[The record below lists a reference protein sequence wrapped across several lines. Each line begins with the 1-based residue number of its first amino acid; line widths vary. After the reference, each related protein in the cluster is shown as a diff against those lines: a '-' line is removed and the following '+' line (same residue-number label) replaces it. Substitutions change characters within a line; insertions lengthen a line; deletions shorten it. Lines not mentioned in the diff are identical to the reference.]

1 MTTDTPLLTIIS
13 GSHRQKSQSEK
24 VARHIEEL
32 VSTKFADKIRAQV
45 LTLAGNPI
53 PLWEEE
59 SLGDEDSEL
68 RRAWDPASALLRASD
83 GFIIIT
89 PEWAGIVPPA
99 LKNLL
104 LLASNGEL
112 AHKPALIV
120 SISSG
125 IGGSYPI
132 QELRS
137 SGYKNSKI
145 CYIPEQII
153 IRNVNE
159 MLNETGATPEN
170 RDKST
175 RDRLENAIEVQI
187 SYTRA
192 LKVVRDE
199 IPDQL
204 NAYPYGM

>member
-1 MTTDTPLLTIIS
+1 MTIIS
-13 GSHRQKSQSEK
+13 GSHRLNSQSEK
-24 VARHIEEL
+24 VARYIEEL
-32 VSTKFADKIRAQV
+32 ISKKFADKIRAQV

-53 PLWEEE
+53 PLWDEE
-59 SLGDEDSEL
+59 SLADENSEL

-104 LLASNGEL
+104 LLATNGEL

-125 IGGSYPI
+125 VGGSYPI

-159 MLNETGATPEN
+159 MLNEQDTELER
-170 RDKST
+170 RDINT
-175 RDRLENAIEVQI
+175 RDRLENAIEIQI
-187 SYTRA
+187 SYTIA

-204 NAYPYGM
+204 STYPYGM